1 MKNKKLKT
9 YTLSIIIPL
18 AVGGASALLTRN
30 NMDIYKDIIEPPLS
44 PPMSWFPVV
53 WTILYILMGISSA
66 LIFLC
71 YKDPHECKCR
81 GDKISKEDA
90 FDGLFFYAISL
101 FLNFFWS
108 IIFFNLRTYLLAF
121 VWLVALWVII
131 LKTITKYKKVCP
143 FAAAL
148 QIPYLLW
155 VAFAGYL
162 TFGVYWLN
170 M

>member
-1 MKNKKLKT
+1 MKKKKIKT
-9 YTLSIIIPL
+9 YALSIVIPL
-18 AVGGASALLTRN
+18 ALGGVAAFLTRN
-30 NMDIYKDIIEPPLS
+30 HMDIYKDIIAPPLS

-66 LIFLC
+66 LIYMC
-71 YKDPHECKCR
+71 WKDPSQCKCR
-81 GDKISKEDA
+81 GNKISRETA
-90 FDGLFFYAISL
+90 FDGLFLYAISL

-108 IIFFNLRTYLLAF
+108 IIFFNLRTYLFAF
-121 VWLVALWVII
+121 FWLVALWIVILATI
-131 LKTITKYKKVCP
+131 LKYKKVCP
-143 FAAAL
+143 FAAVL

-155 VAFAGYL
+155 VGFAGYL